1 MGYLEVDSYQKI
13 IEIVGKINS
22 IENKFQYD
30 KFIEGISNPNDIT
43 TITFVNAHAI
53 NLLYKNTQFFQ
64 ALDESTF
71 VLRDGVGIEILMKS
85 LKFRPGL
92 NMNGTDFIP
101 ELISN
106 ILNRKSLAIYG
117 TEAPWLQNTVTHF
130 QAKGIHV
137 IDFANGFLEQDEYL
151 KRIDEFSPD
160 VVLLGMGMPKQE
172 VLAEKIKTHCKNSNM
187 IIICGGAII
196 DFLGGRFPRAPLFIR
211 KAKLEWLFRLSK
223 EPKRL
228 FRRYVVGNV
237 EFLWKVVLI
246 KYFK

>member
-106 ILNRKSLAIYG
+106 ILNRKSLAIYVSANLSG
-117 TEAPWLQNTVTHF
+117 EARAN
-130 QAKGIHV
+130 QA
-137 IDFANGFLEQDEYL
+137 
-151 KRIDEFSPD
+151 
-160 VVLLGMGMPKQE
+160 
-172 VLAEKIKTHCKNSNM
+172 LA
-187 IIICGGAII
+187 
-196 DFLGGRFPRAPLFIR
+196 
-211 KAKLEWLFRLSK
+211 
-223 EPKRL
+223 
-228 FRRYVVGNV
+228 
-237 EFLWKVVLI
+237 
-246 KYFK
+246 

>member
-137 IDFANGFLEQDEYL
+137 IDFANGFLEQEEYL